1 MAEPASKRCA
11 RTPDPALGAGPG
23 TDGPPPRFVAVAFN
37 LPVKHEFTYLVPAGM
52 DAAVGCRVSAPFGKR
67 KLTGVVVGTSDEAP
81 EGIAGIREI
90 ARVVDKRALATER
103 TLELARWMAKM
114 YLCSFGEALATVL
127 PGGRREGEAEELP
140 LAEDTR
146 DYALAEQQLAAV
158 HAVTAASTG
167 SFYLH
172 GVTGSG
178 KTDVYL
184 AAARDVTAKG
194 AGVIYLVPE
203 ISLTH
208 QVVRVFT
215 AAFGARLAVLHSAL
229 TPSQRLREWLRVLDG
244 EVDVV
249 IGARSA
255 VFAPF
260 ARLGLVVI
268 DEEQEGAYKSGSAPR
283 YHARQV
289 AMWRVAHEGGVVLM
303 GSATPSLEA
312 WHHMREGTISPLT
325 MGERVSGGR
334 MPAVDVV
341 DMRRTAGPLSA
352 RLLEEIARTRAMGRQ
367 TILFLN
373 RRGFAYVFHCRS
385 CGYAATCRHCS
396 VSLTYHRDRGRLVC
410 HYCGFS
416 APPERQCPECGSL
429 DVGFSG
435 LGTEGIEQ
443 ALAAAFP
450 DLAVRRVDTDSVRE
464 RAALRDALE
473 DFRRGRVHV
482 LLGTQMVA
490 KGLDFPGVRLVGI
503 VNADTGA
510 WMPDFRAAERTFD
523 LLVQVSGRAGRSIP
537 DGLVLIQTMRPD
549 SPVIVLAREG
559 KLEEFYAREL
569 DARRELGFP
578 PFTRLIRLVLR
589 GKRKGAAGKA
599 ADGLARPL
607 AAALG
612 SAGELLGPAE
622 CPIARISGSW
632 RSHLI
637 VRCRAFGPAHEAVA
651 RTLEAWRRPAGV
663 HVEVDVDPLSL
674 L

>member
-1 MAEPASKRCA
+1 VVDPG
-11 RTPDPALGAGPG
+11 PD
-23 TDGPPPRFVAVAFN
+23 RFVEVAFN
-37 LPVKHEFTYLVPAGM
+37 LPLKREFTYRVPAGK
-52 DAAVGCRVSAPFGKR
+52 DAPVGSRVTAPFGAR
-67 KLTGVVVGTSDEAP
+67 RLTGVVVGAP
-81 EGIAGIREI
+81 ERAPAGLAVKDL
-90 ARVVDKRALATER
+90 ARVVDARPLATER
-103 TLELARWMAKM
+103 TLELARWMARM
-114 YLCSFGEALATVL
+114 YLCSLGEALATVL
-127 PGGRREGEAEELP
+127 PGGRREGEIEEVSLD
-140 LAEDTR
+140 EDAR
-146 DYALAEQQLAAV
+146 DYPLAEQQLAAV
-158 HAVTAASTG
+158 HAVTAASSG

-194 AGVIYLVPE
+194 RGVIYLVPE

-208 QVVRVFT
+208 QVVRAFC
-215 AAFGARLAVLHSAL
+215 AAFGERLAVLHSSL

-244 EVDVV
+244 QVDVV

-260 ARLGLVVI
+260 ARLGMVVI
-268 DEEQEGAYKSGSAPR
+268 DEEQEGAYKSSSAPR

-289 AMWRVAHEGGVVLM
+289 AMWRAAREGGVVLM

-312 WHHMREGTISPLT
+312 WHHMREGTIAPLV

-334 MPAVDVV
+334 MPSVEVV
-341 DMRRTAGPLSA
+341 DMRRATGPLSG
-352 RLLEEIARTRAMGRQ
+352 RLLEEIARTRSMGRQ

-396 VSLTYHRDRGRLVC
+396 VSLTYHRDRGRLIC

-416 APPERQCPECGSL
+416 TAPERQCPECGSL
-429 DVGFSG
+429 DVGWSG
-435 LGTEGIEQ
+435 LGTEGIEE

-450 DLAVRRVDTDSVRE
+450 ALAVRRVDTDSVRE
-464 RAALRDALE
+464 RPALRAALE
-473 DFRRGRVHV
+473 DFRAGRVDV

-510 WMPDFRAAERTFD
+510 WMPDFRAAERTFS
-523 LLVQVSGRAGRSIP
+523 LLVQVSGRAGRSVP
-537 DGLVLIQTMRPD
+537 DGIVLIQTLRPD
-549 SPVIVLAREG
+549 SPAIQFAREG
-559 KLEEFYAREL
+559 RLEEFYAREL
-569 DARRELGFP
+569 DIRRDLGFP
-578 PFTRLIRLVLR
+578 PFARLIRVVLR
-589 GKRKGAAGKA
+589 GGDREAVTKA
-599 ADGLARPL
+599 ADAMAGQ
-607 AAALG
+607 LG
-612 SAGELLGPAE
+612 PAVGAAGELLGPAE
-622 CPIARISGSW
+622 CPIARIAGNW

-637 VRCRAFGPAHEAVA
+637 VRCRSFGPAHEATA
-651 RTLEAWRRPAGV
+651 RTLEAWRQPAGV

>member
-1 MAEPASKRCA
+1 MAERKRSRRVRPAV
-11 RTPDPALGAGPG
+11 DAGP
-23 TDGPPPRFVAVAFN
+23 DRFVEVAFN
-37 LPVKHEFTYLVPAGM
+37 LPVKREFTYRLPAGKN
-52 DAAVGCRVSAPFGKR
+52 AAVGCRVTAPFGPR
-67 KLTGVVVGTSDEAP
+67 RLTGVVVGAP
-81 EGIAGIREI
+81 ARPPDGIVAKDI
-90 ARVVDKRALATER
+90 ARVVDERPLAADR
-103 TLELARWMAKM
+103 TIELARWMSRM
-114 YLCSFGEALATVL
+114 YLCSLGEALATIL
-127 PGGRREGEAEELP
+127 PGGRREGEIDEPPADEDVRGYP
-140 LAEDTR
+140 LAD
-146 DYALAEQQLAAV
+146 QQLAAV
-158 HAVTAASTG
+158 HAVAAASSG

-194 AGVIYLVPE
+194 LGVIYLVPE

-208 QVVRVFT
+208 QVVRAFS
-215 AAFGARLAVLHSAL
+215 AAYGERLAVLHSAL
-229 TPSQRLREWLRVLDG
+229 TPSQRLKEWLRVLDG
-244 EVDVV
+244 GVDVV

-268 DEEQEGAYKSGSAPR
+268 DEEQEGAYKSSSAPR

-289 AMWRVAHEGGVVLM
+289 AMWRTAHEGGVMLM

-312 WHHMREGTISPLT
+312 WHHMREGKLAPLV

-334 MPAVDVV
+334 MPAVEVV
-341 DMRRTAGPLSA
+341 DMRKVAGPLSG

-367 TILFLN
+367 AILFLN

-385 CGYAATCRHCS
+385 CGYAATCEHCS

-416 APPERQCPECGSL
+416 KAPERQCPECGSL
-429 DVGFSG
+429 DVGWSG
-435 LGTEGIEQ
+435 LGTEGIEE

-450 DLAVRRVDTDSVRE
+450 DLIVRRVDTDSVRE
-464 RAALRDALE
+464 RPALRAALD
-473 DFRRGRVHV
+473 DFRAGRVHV

-510 WMPDFRAAERTFD
+510 WMPDFRAAERTFS
-523 LLVQVSGRAGRSIP
+523 LLVQVSGRAGRSVP
-537 DGLVLIQTMRPD
+537 DGIVLIQTLRPE
-549 SPVIVLAREG
+549 SPAIALAREG
-559 KLEEFYAREL
+559 RLEEFYAREL
-569 DARRELGFP
+569 DTRRDLGFP

-589 GKRKGAAGKA
+589 SRDRGASAKA
-599 ADGLARPL
+599 AETLAAPL
-607 AAALG
+607 AAALA
-612 SAGELLGPAE
+612 SAGEVLGPAE

-632 RSHLI
+632 RDHLI
-637 VRCRAFGPAHEAVA
+637 VRCRAFGPAHEATA
-651 RTLEAWRRPAGV
+651 RTLEAWRQPAGV

>member
-1 MAEPASKRCA
+1 
-11 RTPDPALGAGPG
+11 
-23 TDGPPPRFVAVAFN
+23 
-37 LPVKHEFTYLVPAGM
+37 
-52 DAAVGCRVSAPFGKR
+52 
-67 KLTGVVVGTSDEAP
+67 
-81 EGIAGIREI
+81 
-90 ARVVDKRALATER
+90 
-103 TLELARWMAKM
+103 
-114 YLCSFGEALATVL
+114 
-127 PGGRREGEAEELP
+127 
-140 LAEDTR
+140 
-146 DYALAEQQLAAV
+146 V
-158 HAVTAASTG
+158 HAVTAAATG

-208 QVVRVFT
+208 QVVRVFS
-215 AAFGARLAVLHSAL
+215 AAFGTRLAVLHSAL

-268 DEEQEGAYKSGSAPR
+268 DEEQEGAYKSGSTPR

-289 AMWRVAHEGGVVLM
+289 AMWRAAHEGGVVLM

-312 WHHMREGTISPLT
+312 WHHMREGTIAPLT

-334 MPAVDVV
+334 MPAVEVV

-435 LGTEGIEQ
+435 LGTEGIEG

-464 RAALRDALE
+464 RSALREALE
-473 DFRRGRVHV
+473 DFRHGRIHV

-510 WMPDFRAAERTFD
+510 WMPDFRAAERTFS
-523 LLVQVSGRAGRSIP
+523 LLVQVSGRAGRSVP
-537 DGLVLIQTMRPD
+537 DGLVLVQTMRPE
-549 SPVIVLAREG
+549 SPGITLAREG
-559 KLEEFYAREL
+559 RREECYARER

-589 GKRKGAAGKA
+589 GNRKGSAAKA
-599 ADGLARPL
+599 ADDLAGPL

-612 SAGELLGPAE
+612 NAGELLGPAE
-622 CPIARISGSW
+622 CPIARIAGSW

-651 RTLEAWRRPAGV
+651 KTLEAWRRPALV
-663 HVEVDVDPLSL
+663 HVEADVDPLSL